1 MIHNLVCLL
10 PWIYCIEI
18 SGHHVY
24 KEICTSFVG
33 IVLRVKQ
40 EPLYMQ
46 ERFAVTLVKD
56 DIIHSWLC
64 VS

>member
-1 MIHNLVCLL
+1 MMHNLVCLL

-18 SGHHVY
+18 SAHHVY
-24 KEICTSFVG
+24 KDIRTSFVG

-40 EPLYMQ
+40 EPLYIQ
-46 ERFAVTLVKD
+46 ECFAVTLVKD
-56 DIIHSWLC
+56 NIIHSWSC